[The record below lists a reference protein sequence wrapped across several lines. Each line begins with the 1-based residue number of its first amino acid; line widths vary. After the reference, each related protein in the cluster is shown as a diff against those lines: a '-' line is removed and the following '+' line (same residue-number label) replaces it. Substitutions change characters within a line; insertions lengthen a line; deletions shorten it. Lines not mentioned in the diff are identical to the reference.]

1 MHLFAVFDCDFY
13 HIDENRA
20 FFNAPKLDKIKTIA
34 RIPGDPAYYE
44 IFNALYGLKSSSHDY
59 QEKNV
64 MRMDLNKF
72 TRLHLSVL
80 STTNSKMASSASCTP
95 MSMTSYSEA
104 PTTPIHSNR

>member
-20 FFNAPKLDKIKTIA
+20 FLNAPKLDQIKTIA

-44 IFNALYGLKSSSHDY
+44 ILNALYGLKTSSHDY

-72 TRLHLSVL
+72 TRLHLC
-80 STTNSKMASSASCTP
+80 SSIYYKFEDGKLCIVYAHVDDFLFGGTDNIY
-95 MSMTSYSEA
+95 TQQ
-104 PTTPIHSNR
+104 